1 MTMNEALQRW
11 RDEFAR
17 EPDTAFDR
25 LVRGLVPLGAAGQ
38 LSFGEVL
45 DGLFEPGDAALDIA
59 AAGWLERHILGLLP
73 DGTSLHR
80 WVAVL
85 EEYFRGIAAMELTRT
100 GEILRSQH
108 KGLRLW
114 LHGFYEG
121 PDRDPEGSYL
131 LALTRAQDSQRFSSL
146 WRRLILGE
154 ELAGRSYLGV
164 GILGFRKMPGHDGR
178 EAADVP
184 EGLLQALVKLGD
196 KPGTAE
202 AKWKQTVRSLFATY
216 RRSESY
222 WVDHLAPLLPHHEQP
237 SNARAWLS
245 ALLPGIPKW
254 RPPVATTATLV
265 RRVQPVPRS
274 VREEWVQRVEKNP
287 ALCDTPEFSSFLDQ
301 YRAYAETTGDPEYIN
316 KTFNNLATVIVRA
329 DHRRADFA
337 LSLIEEALDW
347 APSNPHNWTSYAIV
361 LSSAHREEDAIS
373 ALWEARQRFA
383 WNPFIRNELGRI
395 LRQNGD
401 LTASEGVLREAVGH
415 FPNNVVCRTGLAD
428 LLIDLYDVEEA
439 ERLFREVLVIDGRNR
454 VAKGG
459 LARALS
465 IRSARTRDVELRDK
479 AKGLLEELAYEGD
492 HDARSRLRNF
502 DDQWE
507 RATTDPT
514 MTFRRET
521 GEQPPTARRAQPGRA
536 MADMSVAE
544 RLGRAMILLWQAERV
559 SDAAERSSLC
569 VPATALLDLP
579 EDKIDDDLL
588 AAFVETRGLV
598 WLASGDARRA
608 LDYFQ
613 EQIHR
618 YGRGGWIG
626 VRLGEQRARILL
638 GEPSH
643 ADDTLEAPSSESARF
658 ALQVARVIQKLSAS
672 LPESEVRNLLKS
684 LYPRAADYAARVRPD
699 EHGGLAIESGAEML
713 GAFLQTCWF
722 RPAGVQSA
730 EDLDR
735 PDALHAVIVQINKTR
750 TDTFDVISNSVMVQA
765 A

>member
-45 DGLFEPGDAALDIA
+45 HGLFEPGDAALDIA

-184 EGLLQALVKLGD
+184 EGLLQALVRLGD

-626 VRLGEQRARILL
+626 IRLGEQRARILL

-672 LPESEVRNLLKS
+672 QPESEVRDLLKS
-684 LYPRAADYAARVRPD
+684 LYPRAANYAARVQPD
-699 EHGGLAIESGAEML
+699 AHGGLAIKSGAEML

>member
-108 KGLRLW
+108 KRLRLW

-222 WVDHLAPLLPHHEQP
+222 WVDHLAPRLPHHTQL
-237 SNARAWLS
+237 SNARDWLS

-254 RPPVATTATLV
+254 RPPVATTTPLV
-265 RRVQPVPRS
+265 RRLQPVPRS

-347 APSNPHNWTSYAIV
+347 APWNPHNWTSYAIV

-613 EQIHR
+613 EQIRR

-750 TDTFDVISNSVMVQA
+750 TDTFDVISNSAMVQA